1 VRVERLQ
8 VPGRDATSKSCAVA
22 SIAHSVN
29 PRLLRRGV
37 TIFPRSHH
45 AMKPVEVSTVIRRPI
60 AQVYAHLDVLG
71 NHEAFTDHFLVD
83 WELHGAASGVGASVR
98 MRVRAPG
105 RSEEVELTV
114 IDAEPPVRTVEE
126 TVGAGGRRRTRGTY
140 TLAALDA
147 DRTEVRFE
155 IDPLEVPRSERPLW
169 PLSRAWL
176 RRQNARSL
184 ERLRGQ
190 LEGHSARAA
199 A

>member
-1 VRVERLQ
+1 
-8 VPGRDATSKSCAVA
+8 
-22 SIAHSVN
+22 
-29 PRLLRRGV
+29 
-37 TIFPRSHH
+37 
-45 AMKPVEVSTVIRRPI
+45 MKPVEVSTVIRRPI
-60 AQVYAHLDVLG
+60 AQVYAHLDVLA

-83 WELHGAASGVGASVR
+83 WHLDGPASGVGASVT

-140 TLAALDA
+140 TLDELDA

-155 IDPLEVPRSERPLW
+155 IEPLAVPRSERPLW

-176 RRQNARSL
+176 RRQNTRSL
-184 ERLRGQ
+184 ERLREQ
-190 LEGHSARAA
+190 LEAPDVRAA

>member
-1 VRVERLQ
+1 M
-8 VPGRDATSKSCAVA
+8 KS
-22 SIAHSVN
+22 
-29 PRLLRRGV
+29 
-37 TIFPRSHH
+37 
-45 AMKPVEVSTVIRRPI
+45 VEVSTVIRRPI
-60 AQVYAHLDVLG
+60 AEVYAHLDVLA

-83 WELHGAASGVGASVR
+83 WQLAGPASGVGASVT

-114 IDAEPPVRTVEE
+114 IEAEPPTRTVEE

-140 TLAALDA
+140 TLEAVDA

-155 IDPLEVPRSERPLW
+155 IAPLDVPRSERPLW

-184 ERLRGQ
+184 ERLREQ
-190 LEGHSARAA
+190 LEGQPAQAA

>member
-1 VRVERLQ
+1 
-8 VPGRDATSKSCAVA
+8 
-22 SIAHSVN
+22 
-29 PRLLRRGV
+29 
-37 TIFPRSHH
+37 
-45 AMKPVEVSTVIRRPI
+45 MKPVEVSTVIRRPI
-60 AQVYAHLDVLG
+60 AEVYAHLDVLA

-83 WELHGAASGVGASVR
+83 WHLEGPASGVGASVT

-140 TLAALDA
+140 TLDAIDA
-147 DRTEVRFE
+147 DRTQVRFR

-184 ERLRGQ
+184 ERLREQ
-190 LEGHSARAA
+190 LEGQPTQAA

>member
-1 VRVERLQ
+1 
-8 VPGRDATSKSCAVA
+8 
-22 SIAHSVN
+22 
-29 PRLLRRGV
+29 
-37 TIFPRSHH
+37 
-45 AMKPVEVSTVIRRPI
+45 MKPVEVSTVIRRPI
-60 AQVYAHLDVLG
+60 AEVYAHLDVLA

-83 WELHGAASGVGASVR
+83 WHLDGPASGVGASVT

-140 TLAALDA
+140 TLDELDA

-155 IDPLEVPRSERPLW
+155 IEPLAVPRSERPLW

-176 RRQNARSL
+176 RRQNTRSL
-184 ERLRGQ
+184 ERLREQ
-190 LEGHSARAA
+190 LEAPDVRAA